1 MERTSRVT
9 TCGGESPSQPITVDA
24 GIPRSMAREGSPV
37 STDEL
42 FETMVI
48 GTLASD
54 SGTHFPIMASRV
66 KRSTLS

>member
-9 TCGGESPSQPITVDA
+9 TGGGES
-24 GIPRSMAREGSPV
+24 RSRPLSGRRGYPQIYGKGRISGNM
-37 STDEL
+37 DEL
-42 FETMVI
+42 FETMII